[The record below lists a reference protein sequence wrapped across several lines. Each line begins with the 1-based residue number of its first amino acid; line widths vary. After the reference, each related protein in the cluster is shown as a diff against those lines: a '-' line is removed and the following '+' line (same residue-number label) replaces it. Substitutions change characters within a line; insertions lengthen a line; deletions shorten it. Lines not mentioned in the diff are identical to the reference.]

1 MQFFEKGKPPVGV
14 VFDTAM
20 GNRVDDAL
28 AMALLYGLDG
38 KNEARVA
45 AIVVSKPNLN
55 AAALCDVIRQFYYS
69 PGTGPFAGFFRGL
82 PIGLINDGKLKE
94 DTPMLTA
101 TLAKHPSANIHK
113 LNDTA
118 EVLPLM
124 RNALTAQY
132 DQNALVVATGPLT
145 DLANLLDMPDIRDL
159 IVKKVRLLAVA
170 AGAFPDGPAE
180 FNIRTDIA
188 AAEKV
193 FAGWPTPIVAAGC
206 EIGDALSFP
215 AASIEKDFAWS
226 PAHPVVDA
234 YRAYKPMPYDAP
246 TYAMSPVLY
255 TIREKEGYFQL
266 SDPGTISVLEDGRTK
281 FTRGAEGRHRYLI
294 LDPQQKERV
303 LKTYVEIASA
313 KPVERS
319 FRRRDQ
325 KKDEEKK

>member
-1 MQFFEKGKPPVGV
+1 MQFFGQGKPPVGV
-14 VFDTAM
+14 VFDTDM
-20 GNRVDDAL
+20 GNGIDDAL

-45 AIVVSKPNLN
+45 AIAVSKPNLN
-55 AAALCDVIRQFYYS
+55 AAALCDVIRQFYS
-69 PGTGPFAGFFRGL
+69 SAGAGPFAGFMRGL
-82 PIGLINDGKLKE
+82 PIGLANDGKLKE

-101 TLAKHPSANIHK
+101 TLAKHPSGNIHK

-132 DQNALVVATGPLT
+132 DQNALVVAAGPLT
-145 DLANLLDMPDIRDL
+145 DLARLLDLHDSRDL
-159 IVKKVRLLAVA
+159 IAKKVRLLAVA

-180 FNIRTDIA
+180 FNIKTDIA
-188 AAEKV
+188 SAKKV
-193 FAGWPTPIVAAGC
+193 FAEWPTPIVASGC
-206 EIGDALSFP
+206 EIGNALAFP
-215 AASIEKDFAWS
+215 AAAIEKDFAWS
-226 PAHPVVDA
+226 PSHPVVDA
-234 YRAYKPMPYDAP
+234 YRAYQPMPYDAP
-246 TYAMSPVLY
+246 SYAMGPMLY
-255 TIREKEGYFQL
+255 AIREKRGYFKL
-266 SDPGTISVLEDGRTK
+266 SDPGTISVLDNGRTI
-281 FTRGAEGRHRYLI
+281 FTRATEGKHRYLI
-294 LDPQQKERV
+294 LDPEQKDLV